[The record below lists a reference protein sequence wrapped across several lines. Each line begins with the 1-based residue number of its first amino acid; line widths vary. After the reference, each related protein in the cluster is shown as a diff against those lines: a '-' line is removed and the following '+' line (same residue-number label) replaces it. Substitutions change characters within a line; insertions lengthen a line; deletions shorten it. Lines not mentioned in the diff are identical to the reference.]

1 MARQLDME
9 RLKSFASA
17 TRWMELSREVE
28 SRLDE
33 SDLRLNEYGFDPYG
47 VSRVAVSRLLTF
59 LAWFYRDYFQVQV
72 HDIDRVQP
80 GAQLLIG
87 NHAGAIGYDGGM
99 AICAM
104 LLDGRPPRLVRAM
117 AERFLTYIPFMGTL
131 AQRIGALTGTPETAR
146 RMLAEGL
153 TVLAYPEGARGTG
166 KGWDHRYKLV
176 EFGSGFVRL
185 ALAAQVPIQPFASI
199 GADGGHTGGGAADR
213 AGRQAD
219 AGALPALHA
228 LDRAGAAALPGGP
241 LLRRAHHAVG
251 QSQRGGLADPAVRGA
266 HPRAHHRPDRPRPRR
281 AAGCLSSPRP

>member
-1 MARQLDME
+1 MARQLDTE

-17 TRWMELSREVE
+17 DRWAELSREVE
-28 SRLDE
+28 SRLGE
-33 SDLRLNEYGFDPYG
+33 SDIRLNEYGFDPYG
-47 VSRVAVSRLLTF
+47 VSRVAVHRLLTF

-72 HDIDRVQP
+72 HDIDRVKP

-131 AQRIGALTGTPETAR
+131 AQRIGALTGTPQTAT
-146 RMLAEGL
+146 RMPSEGL

-176 EFGSGFVRL
+176 EFGTGFVRL
-185 ALAAQVPIQPFASI
+185 ALAGKVPIQTFASI
-199 GADGGHTGGGAADR
+199 GAEEATPGVVQLTGPIARLMQVPYLPFTPWVVPVPRPFPVDLYFGEPMTVTGNPNEEDSPIQQYVEDTRQRIGGLIARGLEERG
-213 AGRQAD
+213 
-219 AGALPALHA
+219 LHA
-228 LDRAGAAALPGGP
+228 A
-241 LLRRAHHAVG
+241 
-251 QSQRGGLADPAVRGA
+251 
-266 HPRAHHRPDRPRPRR
+266 
-281 AAGCLSSPRP
+281 